1 MIINESRLR
10 SIIREEIVRSST
22 RLSLSESSLINEGAK
37 ETLKGLAQSATA
49 AAVEYGIA
57 AATAGAGAAGPAQ
70 AAETAVDL
78 AFSAKSMITTLE
90 SFDSMM
96 DGYKEIKELMDQSS
110 SIGKIFVQSKDRY
123 YAIIKKILRT
133 IVKMAGGAAKD
144 VIDRIKDQIQ
154 NLISRLSNTIG
165 NAIKV
170 IIPDA
175 TAGLAAATLITNTL
189 ESLGNNCYDVFSTI
203 TSRAGKFIDNLFNP
217 SVALKAFD
225 DMYPKMIETIRTV
238 AEKID
243 DPKLKALLV
252 AASGGAALPATLVWP
267 RALKWAAGTMEESQP
282 DARKAVEMIVK
293 VAIPAIAAL
302 IAAMQMIMRGELT
315 GPDKAGKEAPATPE
329 TKTESRR
336 RSHLDDIE
344 REISSIER
352 DSKKLIVQRDDIEEL
367 SGYDID
373 RPAIPGGSGSH
384 DDGIE
389 IGAVYEEEDSFSKIR
404 LARLRASGVPSK
416 KAHQMSTSKLKH
428 RGKRPG
434 HG

>member
-1 MIINESRLR
+1 
-10 SIIREEIVRSST
+10 
-22 RLSLSESSLINEGAK
+22 
-37 ETLKGLAQSATA
+37 
-49 AAVEYGIA
+49 
-57 AATAGAGAAGPAQ
+57 
-70 AAETAVDL
+70 
-78 AFSAKSMITTLE
+78 
-90 SFDSMM
+90 
-96 DGYKEIKELMDQSS
+96 
-110 SIGKIFVQSKDRY
+110 
-123 YAIIKKILRT
+123 
-133 IVKMAGGAAKD
+133 
-144 VIDRIKDQIQ
+144 
-154 NLISRLSNTIG
+154 
-165 NAIKV
+165 
-170 IIPDA
+170 
-175 TAGLAAATLITNTL
+175 
-189 ESLGNNCYDVFSTI
+189 
-203 TSRAGKFIDNLFNP
+203 
-217 SVALKAFD
+217 
-225 DMYPKMIETIRTV
+225 
-238 AEKID
+238 
-243 DPKLKALLV
+243 
-252 AASGGAALPATLVWP
+252 
-267 RALKWAAGTMEESQP
+267 
-282 DARKAVEMIVK
+282 MIVK